1 VKTIFRWLI
10 VCGIIL
16 FISAVANAVKTGI
29 TIIIFL
35 IVGAILSKSM
45 NGEEDVVSTGKM

>member
-16 FISAVANAVKTGI
+16 FISAVANAIKLG
-29 TIIIFL
+29 IIILVVL
-35 IVGAILSKSM
+35 IIGLILFQVAKKSF
-45 NGEEDVVSTGKM
+45 NRNRKGK